1 MINGDLN
8 KRTRRHCC
16 ISVSAYVGN
25 KFVLQDRKR
34 NKKMPQIKK
43 TMRTMDL
50 KQEHFHRLSS
60 APANG
65 GDSAPL
71 EKLIYCSAFLLMMLS
86 FSGLTCNIFPSSV
99 LLEPSHQC
107 DL

>member
-1 MINGDLN
+1 MTQQPFKRRLLVCDELPGGPDVINGDLN

-65 GDSAPL
+65 SP
-71 EKLIYCSAFLLMMLS
+71 
-86 FSGLTCNIFPSSV
+86 
-99 LLEPSHQC
+99 
-107 DL
+107 